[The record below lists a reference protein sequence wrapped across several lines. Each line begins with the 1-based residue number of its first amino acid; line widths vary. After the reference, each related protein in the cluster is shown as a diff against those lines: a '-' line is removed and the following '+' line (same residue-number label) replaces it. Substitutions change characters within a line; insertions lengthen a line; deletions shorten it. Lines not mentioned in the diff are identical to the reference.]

1 MMMRNNEKNDTCR
14 GRFERPL
21 DVRVMTI
28 DGTWC
33 GETLLFEISDR
44 DAQIELT
51 GRAAELA
58 EFFFLLTSFGIP
70 VFRRCKREWVH
81 GACVGVSFK
90 KTDIGIRSPPEG
102 ATPPQLAP
110 TQ

>member
-1 MMMRNNEKNDTCR
+1 MMMRTNEQNDTIR

-21 DVRVMTI
+21 EVRVMTI

-33 GETLLFEISDR
+33 GEALLLEISDR

-51 GRAAELA
+51 GHAAELA
-58 EFFFLLTSFGIP
+58 EFFLLLTSFGIP
-70 VFRRCKREWVH
+70 VLREWVR

-102 ATPPQLAP
+102 ATPPQLAA
-110 TQ
+110 TE